1 MSITFKGNPASLKGT
16 ALKVGDNA
24 PAITLVGK
32 DLGEVKVGG
41 NSDKIQILSVFPSI
55 DTGVCQI
62 QTKKFM
68 APYSGCDKCE
78 LISVARD
85 LPFAFGRFCEA
96 EGVESAI
103 TASDF
108 RGGEFGKAYGLELDG
123 CPLAGLLARAVI
135 VIKDGKIAYQEIV
148 SEITNEPNYDALK
161 AALDNL

>member
-24 PAITLVGK
+24 PVITLVGK
-32 DLGEVKVGG
+32 DLGEVKVG
-41 NSDKIQILSVFPSI
+41 NSNKIQILSVFPSI

-62 QTKKFM
+62 QTKKFTTQ
-68 APYSGCDKCE
+68 YSGCDKCE
-78 LISVARD
+78 LISISRD

-96 EGVESAI
+96 EGVEGAI

-108 RGGEFGKAYGLELDG
+108 RCGEFGKAYGLELDG

-148 SEITNEPNYDALK
+148 SEITHEPNYDALT

>member
-1 MSITFKGNPASLKGT
+1 MSITFKGNPASLKGSQ
-16 ALKVGDNA
+16 LKVGDNA
-24 PAITLVGK
+24 PVVSLVGK
-32 DLGEVKVGG
+32 DLGEVKIG
-41 NSDKIQILSVFPSI
+41 NSNKIQILSIFPSI

-62 QTKKFM
+62 QTKKFV
-68 APYSGCDKCE
+68 AKYSGCEKCE

-85 LPFAFGRFCEA
+85 LPFAFGRFCAA
-96 EGVESAI
+96 EGVENAI

-148 SEITNEPNYDALK
+148 SEVTNEPNYEALK
-161 AALDNL
+161 TALNNL